1 MIRMLDSPNSAVAML
16 EINCVLL
23 KAVRTGEAPRR
34 SGFPRCF
41 VIPRGLSYSVMDAIG
56 SDERYRVR

>member
-23 KAVRTGEAPRR
+23 KAVQTGEAPRR
-34 SGFPRCF
+34 SGFPRCCDTAWAE
-41 VIPRGLSYSVMDAIG
+41 L
-56 SDERYRVR
+56 